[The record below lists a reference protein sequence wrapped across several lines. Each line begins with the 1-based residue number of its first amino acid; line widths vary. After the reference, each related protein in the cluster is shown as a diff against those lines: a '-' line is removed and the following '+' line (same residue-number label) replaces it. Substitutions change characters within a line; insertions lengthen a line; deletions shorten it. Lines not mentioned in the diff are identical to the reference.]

1 MLYVFYGI
9 AAAAGIEVPD
19 KAVGDQAHA
28 REHDTLLPRGLQI
41 IQPPAPVVG
50 TLQFDPVEPGLG
62 CGLPLLEDV
71 VARKDM
77 FLTR

>member
-1 MLYVFYGI
+1 MFYRL
-9 AAAAGIEVPD
+9 AAAAGVEVPD

-28 REHDTLLPRGLQI
+28 REHNTLLPRGPQI

-50 TLQFDPVEPGLG
+50 TPQLDAVEAGLR
-62 CGLPLLEDV
+62 CRLPLLEDV